1 MNKMLHA
8 LCAFGAA
15 SVATPALA
23 QLVPTGTGTATVTN
37 NGTTGGG
44 STTITFD
51 GNVDNATVA
60 GLSGLLTLSFGGIDA
75 SNHWLF
81 NYTLDNTSTIDSRIS
96 GFAFNTNPDV
106 AGGAATTGLFPDLIT
121 FHASGG
127 QNYPNGVG
135 SVEVCLLMRNGDGNS
150 CTGGAN
156 GGVEN
161 DDGVLG
167 GSFYLTFAGDT
178 QPGAIDLNTFHVRY
192 QSIDAPG
199 IGDSGTGNAV
209 PGVPEPATWA
219 MMLLGFGA
227 VGAAMRRDKKVALA
241 A

>member
-1 MNKMLHA
+1 MNKTFYA

-23 QLVPTGTGTATVTN
+23 QLVPTGTGTATATN

-51 GNVDNATVA
+51 GNVDNTPVS
-60 GLSGLLTLSFGGIDA
+60 GLSGLLALSFAGVDA

-106 AGGAATTGLFPDLIT
+106 AGGAASGLFPDLIT

-135 SVEVCLLMRNGDGNS
+135 SVEVCLLMRDSGNS

-156 GGVEN
+156 GGVADEA
-161 DDGVLG
+161 GALT
-167 GSFYLTFAGDT
+167 GSFYLTFANP
-178 QPGAIDLNTFHVRY
+178 QPGAIDLNNFHVRY
-192 QSIDAPG
+192 QSINSPG
-199 IGDSGTGNAV
+199 LGESGTGNAV

-227 VGAAMRRDKKVALA
+227 VGAAMRRDKKVALLA
-241 A
+241 